1 MPADR
6 ISLIGNDEME
16 ILSQKYGIFN
26 RYLWLRAYDFSIDEI
41 RDLYNRRW
49 GIETSFRD
57 IKYATGMLFFHSRKK
72 QLVLQEIY
80 AKLILYN
87 FSEAIT
93 HSIVLQKKNRK
104 YAYSINFTLAIS
116 LCVEFL
122 LRSKHGK
129 HLRNLDNLLERN
141 LIPVRPGRSSP
152 RYIRARTATSF
163 QYR

>member
-1 MPADR
+1 MIQNITQIKDSFFECLN
-6 ISLIGNDEME
+6 SLSETP
-16 ILSQKYGIFN
+16 
-26 RYLWLRAYDFSIDEI
+26 WLFTNLQEDDFSIDEI

-93 HSIVLQKKNRK
+93 HSIVLQKKEPEICLQHK
-104 YAYSINFTLAIS
+104 LYPCDIVM
-116 LCVEFL
+116 C
-122 LRSKHGK
+122 
-129 HLRNLDNLLERN
+129 
-141 LIPVRPGRSSP
+141 
-152 RYIRARTATSF
+152 
-163 QYR
+163 